1 MYFAE
6 LPYQRIKSRLLYS
19 CDGKI
24 HLKKK
29 IVLGVTNLPF
39 LPGKQLDQ
47 RQNKVDLISRSES
60 NTVFW

>member
-1 MYFAE
+1 MT
-6 LPYQRIKSRLLYS
+6 K
-19 CDGKI
+19 
-24 HLKKK
+24 
-29 IVLGVTNLPF
+29 LPF